1 MVSAESD
8 PRRAGTIWVLNLDQ
22 PAPVVKP
29 QLDAS
34 FCRVS
39 TESISEL
46 AVAMGSDSSTEILK
60 RLESGR
66 RCYAA
71 QLDGNPARNIGE
83 TICQANRRNARG
95 KFAAYGWVSFNE
107 EFIGELNL
115 RLRLLRGEAY
125 IWDCATLPEFRHK
138 HLYSAL
144 LAYMVGELRAEKF
157 RRVWIGADLEN
168 SISQRGIARA
178 GFVHVADLI
187 VARVV
192 ALRQVWV
199 QGFPEI
205 PDTLVADAR
214 RAFLNNRDQVWLTVP
229 SSAS

>member
-8 PRRAGTIWVLNLDQ
+8 PRRAGTIWVLDLDR
-22 PAPVVKP
+22 PTPVVKP
-29 QLDAS
+29 QIDAR

-39 TESISEL
+39 TESVSEL

-60 RLESGR
+60 RFESGR

-71 QLDGNPARNIGE
+71 QLDDNPACNIGE
-83 TICQANRRNARG
+83 IQRNERG
-95 KFAAYGWVSFNE
+95 KFVAYGWVSFNE

-115 RLRLLRGEAY
+115 CLRLLRGEAY
-125 IWDCATLPEFRHK
+125 IWDCATLPDFRRN

-144 LAYMVGELRAEKF
+144 LAYIVGELRAEKF
-157 RRVWIGADLEN
+157 RRVWIGANLEN

-187 VARVV
+187 VARVL

-199 QGFPEI
+199 QGLPDVPEN
-205 PDTLVADAR
+205 LVAEAR
-214 RAFLNNRDQVWLTVP
+214 RVFLNNRDQVWLTVP
-229 SSAS
+229 SSAL